1 MSWVSSGSISTRP
14 SFLPLINFN
23 FLDWWLCWMFDYSFT
38 FVSLSKSDVGILFF
52 LQKKILGSPFLF
64 LLYYF
69 SKKKSNK
76 EQKPKRRVAKPAY
89 LRDYI
94 WGGGIGT
101 IGILLEP
108 FMHVGDNANKL
119 DPEYSKRVAILL
131 IELV

>member
-1 MSWVSSGSISTRP
+1 MQQA
-14 SFLPLINFN
+14 
-23 FLDWWLCWMFDYSFT
+23 
-38 FVSLSKSDVGILFF
+38 K
-52 LQKKILGSPFLF
+52 Q
-64 LLYYF
+64 
-69 SKKKSNK
+69 SNK